1 MLRIFFI
8 FSNLSFFQ
16 FRLTR
21 LVKNYCFVHLFKYLC
36 IIYLIS
42 RCPLSTRWSFSNSSS
57 SSAPH
62 DSVASSDLL
71 SGNLFNFRN
80 NYLLLLTKPVF
91 KEVCM
96 CVLLFFFSSRRRHTR
111 CREVSWARRCV

>member
-1 MLRIFFI
+1 MSILRIFFI
-8 FSNLSFFQ
+8 FSDLLFSQ

-36 IIYLIS
+36 IYLIS

-80 NYLLLLTKPVF
+80 NYYLLLLTKPVF

-96 CVLLFFFSSRRRHTR
+96 CVLLLFFSQRDIFYFKLKSA
-111 CREVSWARRCV
+111 W